1 MALTNYSINIFVN
14 CPFDETYLPLMEAI
28 IFAIHDCG
36 FIARSALEAEDSAE
50 VRIEKIA
57 MIIKAC
63 KYGIHDI
70 SRTEPGIAT
79 GLPRFNMPLE
89 LGLFLGARRFGSK
102 DDKTKACL
110 ILDSDRYRY
119 QRFCSDIAGQDIQS
133 HDACPEA
140 AIKVVRNW
148 LRNNCRGT
156 GIAIPGG
163 GAMVER
169 FRLFQSE
176 LPLLCRVLRLERHEL
191 IFNDYTTLIAEW
203 LKENSWWDGEQEA
216 V

>member
-1 MALTNYSINIFVN
+1 
-14 CPFDETYLPLMEAI
+14 MEAI

-36 FIARSALEAEDSAE
+36 FIARSALEADDSAE

-57 MIIKAC
+57 KIIKAC

-70 SRTEPGIAT
+70 SRTELGVAT

-89 LGLFLGARRFGSK
+89 LGLFMGARRFGSN
-102 DDKTKACL
+102 DDKRKACL

-133 HDACPEA
+133 HEASPET
-140 AIKVVRNW
+140 AIRVVRNW
-148 LRNNCRGT
+148 LRNSRRGT
-156 GIAIPGG
+156 AIAIPGG

-176 LPLLCRVLRLERHEL
+176 LPLLCRELRLERHEL

-203 LKENSWWDGEQEA
+203 LKENSWWNGE
-216 V
+216 